1 MSSIP
6 FPNYLCRVKC
16 NDEQVLVGENRVVRD
31 WLSWDKLGIGFRNL
45 KSFNLPLL
53 PKQGW
58 RLIQSPYH
66 ASYALYSIAQAMDVI
81 RIGSRWR
88 IGNRDSA
95 RAWQDKWIH
104 QPHIVLSLH
113 RKLFWKI
120 LMWMSLLTQILIAG
134 VWDLIDQIFLPYETI
149 RIKSIPMKLFG
160 FK

>member
-81 RIGSRWR
+81 RKGSR
-88 IGNRDSA
+88 
-95 RAWQDKWIH
+95 
-104 QPHIVLSLH
+104 
-113 RKLFWKI
+113 
-120 LMWMSLLTQILIAG
+120 
-134 VWDLIDQIFLPYETI
+134 
-149 RIKSIPMKLFG
+149 
-160 FK
+160 